1 MLVIQLSHAF
11 LQLIDIS
18 LKVVFLFFEHGYILT
33 VASVSPCNLVIFD
46 LDLSRFNLNLEFF
59 LL

>member
-1 MLVIQLSHAF
+1 MLVIQLSHAS

-18 LKVVFLFFEHGYILT
+18 LKVIFLFFEHSYILT

-46 LDLSRFNLNLEFF
+46 FDLSRFNLDLEFF
-59 LL
+59 FL